1 MPEIRVRQC
10 ANALPA
16 SRLVWA
22 SLVTTAYHMLND
34 GTFHHD
40 LGADFLVKRDG
51 PERPMWVNSVDLGL
65 SGGCPLFPRKRRRSG
80 HAGPSGLGQE
90 RRSLNGYSI
99 SSSAWANNV
108 GGTSMSSARA
118 VCRLMTSSNLAAC
131 WIGRSAGFSPFSTRP
146 V

>member
-34 GTFHHD
+34 GTFHRD

-51 PERPMWVNSVDLGL
+51 PERPMWVNSVDLGR
-65 SGGCPLFPRKRRRSG
+65 SDGCPLFPRKWRRSG
-80 HAGPSGLGQE
+80 HAGPSGLGPGCVRIAWNRCPVE
-90 RRSLNGYSI
+90 RPKAMFLDFRWFRRSLGHPY
-99 SSSAWANNV
+99 
-108 GGTSMSSARA
+108 
-118 VCRLMTSSNLAAC
+118 C
-131 WIGRSAGFSPFSTRP
+131 
-146 V
+146 